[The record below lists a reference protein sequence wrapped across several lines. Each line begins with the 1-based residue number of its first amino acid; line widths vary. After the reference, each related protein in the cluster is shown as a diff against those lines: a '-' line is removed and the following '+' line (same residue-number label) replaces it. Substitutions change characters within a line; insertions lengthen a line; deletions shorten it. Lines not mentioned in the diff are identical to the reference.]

1 MKKFL
6 SQFRINIILYI
17 FSKTANCTCHMSY
30 WLLQLFWS
38 LKNLLVLIS
47 TNSTW
52 NHVIACIN
60 GLQTL
65 FCSLDISQSCNILFI
80 MLSEKSWK
88 YGLKKK
94 NKTLPLLFVY
104 PTTASG
110 TQQLENKS
118 KPEDNVRHC
127 MWWRKRWRSLRL
139 WKVCFLSISSWS
151 SFLHNKFYFFVYVQ
165 APTGRN
171 ENCTHVI
178 VK

>member
-6 SQFRINIILYI
+6 SQCRINIILYI

-47 TNSTW
+47 TNSSW

-65 FCSLDISQSCNILFI
+65 FCSLDISQSCNILFF

-88 YGLKKK
+88 HGLKKK

-110 TQQLENKS
+110 TQLLGK
-118 KPEDNVRHC
+118 RHC

-139 WKVCFLSISSWS
+139 WKVCFLSISSCHQ
-151 SFLHNKFYFFVYVQ
+151 FLHNKFYFLYMFKLLLG
-165 APTGRN
+165 AMRTA
-171 ENCTHVI
+171 HM
-178 VK
+178 